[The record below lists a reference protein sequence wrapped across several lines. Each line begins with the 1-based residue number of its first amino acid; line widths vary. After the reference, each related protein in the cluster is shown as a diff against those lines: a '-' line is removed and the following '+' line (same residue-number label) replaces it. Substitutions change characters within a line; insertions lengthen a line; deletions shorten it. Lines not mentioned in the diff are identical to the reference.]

1 MSLVDFAKQ
10 ELEQLEVTCK
20 DNEDLNMQKVINND
34 ILQVIETFSNQGH
47 SGFSANYALSIINR
61 LLKFK
66 PLSALTGEDSEWTK
80 LDYTDDICYQ
90 NKRCFSVFKDITGKA
105 YNTEGKV
112 FSDDNGHTWYTSKDS
127 RVYIEFP
134 YNVPDEPE
142 RIIVDNKVDR
152 DKYQSILWRIIQQ
165 FNSDCTIELEQFN
178 EELELKNLLSEDK
191 YQQLEDELKAELNVD
206 KLEYSISNE
215 DKIYHIV
222 TNMLYS
228 AENYKHEK

>member
-90 NKRCFSVFKDITGKA
+90 NKRCPSVFKDITGKA

-134 YNVPDEPE
+134 YNVPDKPE
-142 RIIVDNKVDR
+142 YIVIDNKAHR
-152 DKYQSILWRIIQQ
+152 DKYQSILWKIIHQL
-165 FNSDCTIELEQFN
+165 NSNCTIDLEHFN

-191 YQQLEDELKAELNVD
+191 YQQLESELKAELNVD
-206 KLEYSISNE
+206 KLEYSISSE

-228 AENYKHEK
+228 TENYKHE